1 MIVRKWGQGEG
12 GQSVTFPSGK
22 LFLDQFLSLLLLNS
36 QEFFRYKIAKSQ
48 GFRYSSFKVKS
59 HSDSIRVWFG
69 LLESFWS
76 FQTWYSSR
84 FSADAHRHQVYFGL
98 SFKQVGLWFIH
109 PLSFGSSPPLSRLWT
124 RLLRHP
130 AFPLVHQLFRWDLI
144 YLLSYDLILISA
156 MQILCWEPNRHEI
169 QDFYFWFSSF
179 DTGLGTT
186 SGGKLALWAHELG
199 GRRHCHWNC
208 LLSSSIDWSQAWKVR
223 YIE

>member
-1 MIVRKWGQGEG
+1 M
-12 GQSVTFPSGK
+12 F
-22 LFLDQFLSLLLLNS
+22 LLNS

-109 PLSFGSSPPLSRLWT
+109 PLSFGSSPPLSRLI
-124 RLLRHP
+124 RLYSSPSTSL
-130 AFPLVHQLFRWDLI
+130 PLCAPNSFGESLLLFFI
-144 YLLSYDLILISA
+144 YYDLFWLSA
-156 MQILCWEPNRHEI
+156 TQIPMRRIAWNTSI
-169 QDFYFWFSSF
+169 IYFSWFSSWCE
-179 DTGLGTT
+179 DRLSHGRD
-186 SGGKLALWAHELG
+186 LARRAWA
-199 GRRHCHWNC
+199 RRQRGSF
-208 LLSSSIDWSQAWKVR
+208 L
-223 YIE
+223 

>member
-1 MIVRKWGQGEG
+1 MWDGLHH
-12 GQSVTFPSGK
+12 VTFPSGK
-22 LFLDQFLSLLLLNS
+22 LFLDQFLSLFLLNS

-109 PLSFGSSPPLSRLWT
+109 PLSFGSSPPLSRLI
-124 RLLRHP
+124 RLYSSPSTSL
-130 AFPLVHQLFRWDLI
+130 PLCAPNSFGESLLLFYILWSVLI
-144 YLLSYDLILISA
+144 ICYADPLK
-156 MQILCWEPNRHEI
+156 NRHEI
-169 QDFYFWFSSF
+169 QVSS
-179 DTGLGTT
+179 T
-186 SGGKLALWAHELG
+186 SGGSFLM
-199 GRRHCHWNC
+199 RR
-208 LLSSSIDWSQAWKVR
+208 
-223 YIE
+223 